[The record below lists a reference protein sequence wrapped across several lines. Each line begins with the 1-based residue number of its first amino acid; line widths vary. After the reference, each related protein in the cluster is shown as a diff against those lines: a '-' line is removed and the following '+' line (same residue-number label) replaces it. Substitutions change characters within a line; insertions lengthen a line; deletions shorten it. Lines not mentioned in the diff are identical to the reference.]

1 MRYKLY
7 LPLLVISLLLLSNI
21 SVNAQATADPAT
33 LPVYAAAGAITV
45 DGVLDEPEW
54 GMSAPHLMFNKDG
67 VPSGNSYTPTG
78 GEVVKPAYLDV
89 STTYVKFLHQGTNLY
104 ISLNS
109 NDQQVCRFGD
119 SWEGD
124 GLFMK
129 IKGFDGSDVEW
140 KLYYNL
146 GGIDP
151 DIHYEGPA
159 YGSGAGHKNPGTVV
173 NDSSNVDAGYT
184 AELMIDLTGL
194 GFDASTSSIQVL
206 INIFDPDNYSDLVPP
221 WGPNG
226 NFYKQWWG
234 SQWGPDMRTLNLM
247 SGVVPVELTSF
258 TANVSNTQIVLNWET
273 ATETNNH
280 GFEVE
285 RAPDGNSFS
294 VIGFIEG
301 KGTTTEAQKYSFV
314 DNNISAGL
322 EYSYRLRQIDLDGA
336 FSYSNVINT
345 ASIAPVNFSLEQNFP
360 NPFNPTTQISFG
372 LPSKSMVNL
381 EVFNLLGE
389 KVATLINN
397 ELDAGVHKISF
408 DASQLSTGIYIY
420 ALTANGQNGE
430 KFVNARKMTL
440 IK

>member
-7 LPLLVISLLLLSNI
+7 LPLLVFSLSLIVSF
-21 SVNAQATADPAT
+21 SVHAQATADPAS
-33 LPVYAAAGAITV
+33 LPVYSATGAIAV

-54 GMSAPHLMFNKDG
+54 GIPVPHLMFQKDG
-67 VPSGNSYTPTG
+67 VPSGNSFTPTG
-78 GEVVKPAYLDV
+78 DAVVKPVYWDE
-89 STTYVKFLHQGTNLY
+89 STTYIKFLHQGTNLY

-129 IKGFDGSDVEW
+129 IKSFDGTDVEL
-140 KLYYNL
+140 KLYFNL
-146 GGIDP
+146 AGTDP

-159 YGSGAGHKNPGTVV
+159 YGSGAGFKIPGTVV
-173 NDSSNVDAGYT
+173 NDSTNVDAGYT

-206 INIFDPDNYSDLVPP
+206 LNIFDPDNYSDLVGA

-234 SQWGPDMRTLNLM
+234 SEWGPDMRVLNIM
-247 SGVVPVELTSF
+247 SEVVPVELTSF
-258 TANVSNTQIVLNWET
+258 TANVSSKQIELNWET
-273 ATETNNH
+273 ASETNNL

-285 RAPDGNSFS
+285 RASDGNSFS
-294 VIGFIEG
+294 VLGFVEG
-301 KGTTTEAQKYSFV
+301 KGTTTEIQKYSFV
-314 DNNISAGL
+314 DNNFSAGL
-322 EYSYRLRQIDLDGA
+322 EYSYRLKQIDLDGT

-345 ASIAPVNFSLEQNFP
+345 TITPVDFSLEQNYP
-360 NPFNPTTQISFG
+360 NPFNPATQISFG

-397 ELDAGVHKISF
+397 ELEAGVHKISF
-408 DASQLSTGIYIY
+408 NASQLSAGIYLY
-420 ALTANGQNGE
+420 ALTTNGQNGE
-430 KFVNARKMTL
+430 NYVQAKKMTL